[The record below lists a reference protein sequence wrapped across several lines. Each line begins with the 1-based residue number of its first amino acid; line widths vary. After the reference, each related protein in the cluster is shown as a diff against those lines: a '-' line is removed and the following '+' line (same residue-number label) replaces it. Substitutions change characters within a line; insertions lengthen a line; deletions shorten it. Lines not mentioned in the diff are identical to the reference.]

1 MRFAKGRKQ
10 RKNKEMNTNMQC
22 QQFEQ
27 ILEQQDDGPLPQ
39 PALAHIDACQACRTL
54 LADFGAIDEV
64 AQELGAEEIA
74 PPERVWI
81 ALRNQLEAERLIHDS
96 RPQVHGAS
104 IGWWAPFQRPALAG
118 AFLSLILAAAVLI
131 STPWGAPQAALHPQL
146 AFQRAESSPIF
157 SSKSVF
163 KQEMQTVGNDVI
175 PGLQRENAAVTDS
188 IRRNLGVV
196 DNFIAMCEK
205 SVREE
210 PDNEMAREYL
220 YGAYQQKAELL
231 ATAMNRSMAGGLQ

>member
-1 MRFAKGRKQ
+1 MK
-10 RKNKEMNTNMQC
+10 TNMQC

-27 ILEQQDDGPLPQ
+27 ILEQQDDGPLPE
-39 PALAHIDACQACRTL
+39 PALVHIDACQACRTL
-54 LADFGAIDEV
+54 LADFGAIHEV
-64 AQELGAEEIA
+64 ARELGAEEIA

-81 ALRNQLEAERLIHDS
+81 ALRNQLEAERLIHDPH
-96 RPQVHGAS
+96 PQVHGTS

-118 AFLSLILAAAVLI
+118 AFLSLLLAAAVLI
-131 STPWGAPQAALHPQL
+131 SNPWGPPQATLHPQL
-146 AFQRAESSPIF
+146 ALQQLQRAPIF
-157 SSKSVF
+157 STTSVF
-163 KQEMQTVGNDVI
+163 KEEMDTVGNDVM